1 MTTEASLAVQARSPA
16 DDADI
21 RETIANYYLGWYD
34 GDPDR
39 MARALHADLVKRGW
53 LPASVGN
60 HELRSATYTEMV
72 GWTREGLGRRA
83 DPDEWRYTVTAL
95 EVHGDIAS
103 ACVHAVPYVDYLHL
117 VRTRDGWRILG
128 ALWCR
133 P

>member
-1 MTTEASLAVQARSPA
+1 MTIEASLAVQAPSPA

-21 RETIANYYLGWYD
+21 RATIANYYLGWYD

-53 LPASVGN
+53 LPAAVGD
-60 HELRSATYTEMV
+60 HVLQSATFAEMV
-72 GWTREGLGRRA
+72 GWTREGLGRRS
-83 DPDEWRYTVTAL
+83 DPDERPYAVTAL

-117 VRTRDGWRILG
+117 VRTPDGWRILG